1 MRKSLILL
9 ALLSGLAVAQ
19 PADLE
24 IPNLDI
30 SKKSIRS
37 YHDSGRYAK
46 EVDEVALKALEYL
59 QNNLARYEG
68 QKPAIVL
75 DIDETT
81 LSNYVYFDEFDFAY
95 VNRFWAEW
103 VKKAKAPA
111 LEGPQKLFNW
121 ARDHQVAVFLIT
133 GRPERDRQPSER
145 NLKLAG
151 YTGWKELVC
160 RAPGIQGTTGR
171 YKTAQRRRLTQA
183 GYTIVLNMGDQASDL
198 EGGYNGAAFKLP
210 NPMYYVP

>member
-1 MRKSLILL
+1 MRQILIALVL
-9 ALLSGLAVAQ
+9 ATAAFAQQ

-37 YHDSGRYAK
+37 YHHSGRYARD
-46 EVDEVALKALEYL
+46 VDAVAEKALEYL
-59 QNNLARYEG
+59 KANLSRSP
-68 QKPAIVL
+68 KPAIIL

-81 LSNYVYFDEFDFAY
+81 LSNYAYFQEYDFAY
-95 VNRFWAEW
+95 IPRFWSEW
-103 VKKAKAPA
+103 VRKAQAPA
-111 LEGPQKLFNW
+111 LKGPRELFSW
-121 ARDHQVAVFLIT
+121 ARDHQVAVFFIT

-145 NLKLAG
+145 NLKAAG
-151 YTGWKELVC
+151 YTGYQQLIC
-160 RAPGIQGTTGR
+160 RGPAVQGSTGA
-171 YKTAQRRRLTQA
+171 YKAAERRRLTEA

>member
-1 MRKSLILL
+1 MRKILVAL
-9 ALLSGLAVAQ
+9 ALSSAAFAQQ

-37 YHDSGRYAK
+37 YHSSGRYLRD
-46 EVDEVALKALEYL
+46 VDDVAQKALDYL
-59 QNNLARYEG
+59 EANLSRSP
-68 QKPAIVL
+68 KPAIVL

-81 LSNYVYFDEFDFAY
+81 LTNYAYFNDYDFAY
-95 VNRFWAEW
+95 IARFWSEW
-103 VKKAKAPA
+103 VRSSKATA
-111 LEGPQKLFNW
+111 LKGPQQLFNW
-121 ARDHQVAVFLIT
+121 ARDHQVAIFFIT
-133 GRPERDRQPSER
+133 GRPERDRQPTER

-151 YTGWKELVC
+151 YTGYKQLIC
-160 RAPGIQGTTGR
+160 RGPAVQGTTGS
-171 YKTAQRRRLTQA
+171 YKTAERRRLTEA